1 MSARA
6 FTECFDLLLLALS
19 FLETDCLAL
28 ASCALP
34 PAQILSAMMPRYA
47 DLVHSLEIGRFL
59 PKKAHGIR
67 KQLGECIAA
76 FRNLQHVAL
85 IPIVAREDVFWNV
98 IPLLPKLQ
106 YLKRLE
112 INRLSHSVVELAVPE
127 ASTSST
133 YPAPLPVPQRYAM
146 AILMEEGEE
155 EEEGVV
161 GTDNS
166 KAESVPAEPAPE
178 AQVTRDASALHRLE
192 ALTIHAPSRAVLD
205 ALPAWL
211 SKLSGTLRE
220 LHLLGDCGSITPGVL
235 TSLSTCLRDVTALS
249 LGLSYSLTDATIF
262 DALAKFPDLADVH
275 LAYYLQLN
283 SPAHFPRL
291 ANLRKFAVDH
301 PRFETADAARRFAT
315 WVRKAIRGTSRLE
328 VLRLICGQEHDE
340 PLLAACDNRSVDGL
354 ASHVSA
360 KHAHSLRVLDL
371 GTATHVSKQMVEQIC
386 KTCTRL
392 EELRLCLS
400 KDSLDV
406 VRTHVASLPYLHTA
420 AFLLKNSVI
429 LPLYNIEYTRTP
441 EFLCAKY
448 LGPPRG
454 LAEFPKMSLV
464 MPEAILY
471 EGRCGRLRWI
481 SVNDIFWESLWRVD
495 ATDGEMKYFV
505 AGPRKLA
512 SKETPRWRVIGERE
526 GG

>member
-19 FLETDCLAL
+19 FLETDSPSLF
-28 ASCALP
+28 SCALP
-34 PAQILSAMMPRYA
+34 PAQILSAMTPRYA
-47 DLVHSLEIGRFL
+47 DLVHSLEIGQYL
-59 PKKAHGIR
+59 PLNGFGIR
-67 KQLGECIAA
+67 KQLGECISA
-76 FRNLQHVAL
+76 FRNLQCVTLTSIA
-85 IPIVAREDVFWNV
+85 AREDIFLDA
-98 IPLLPKLQ
+98 ISLLPKLQ

-112 INRLSHSVVELAVPE
+112 VDRLGHAVVNFAVPG
-127 ASTSST
+127 ASTST
-133 YPAPLPVPQRYAM
+133 ADPVPHPMPQTSTLDTLR
-146 AILMEEGEE
+146 EE
-155 EEEGVV
+155 EEEEVEEVV
-161 GTDNS
+161 GTDN
-166 KAESVPAEPAPE
+166 AEAQSAPAEPAPK
-178 AQVTRDASALHRLE
+178 AQVIRDASAFHRLE

-211 SKLSGTLRE
+211 FKLTGTLRE
-220 LHLLGDCGSITPGVL
+220 LHLLGNCGSITPGVL
-235 TSLSTCLRDVTALS
+235 TSITNHLQDVTAFG

-262 DALAKFPDLADVH
+262 DALATFPDLADVH

-301 PRFETADAARRFAT
+301 PRFESADAARRFAT

-328 VLRLICGQEHDE
+328 VLRLIGDEEHDE
-340 PLLAACDNRSVDGL
+340 PLLAACDNHSVDGL

-360 KHAHSLRVLDL
+360 KHAHSLRVLDF

-400 KDSLDV
+400 KDSLDI

-448 LGPPRG
+448 LGPSRG
-454 LAEFPKMSLV
+454 SPESMKTSLI
-464 MPEAILY
+464 MPEAILH
-471 EGRCGRLRWI
+471 EGRRGRLRWI
-481 SVNDIFWESLWRVD
+481 SVNDIFWESSWRVD
-495 ATDGEMKYFV
+495 TDGEMRYFV
-505 AGPRKLA
+505 AGPRKVA
-512 SKETPRWRVIGERE
+512 SKETPLWRVIGERE
-526 GG
+526 RG